1 MQLDV
6 LDDGV
11 GQQRLGDLPELG
23 LVGLAVDLE
32 DEVLA
37 LADAAHAGVAEAPEG
52 AEHRLPL
59 GIGDL
64 WLQDDVDDHLGHADE
79 GTGPAMGADTTPVGG
94 CPPTGAHPNGSP
106 TCTVVLD
113 NRPRLPMMGP
123 DTVATGRSARWTEE
137 HGMVAGVPNVD
148 HPAAATALSVLPLG
162 QDEALTARVRRE
174 GETYLYLS
182 APRNALGEATR
193 FVEQDMLELSWQADD
208 GLRSVPADA
217 VAVTDDGLWKVK
229 ITGPA
234 SKIQRRDAVRAPIGL
249 SVTLSWDRA
258 TLVGSTVDL
267 SEGGLLAVFRPHGDL
282 GVGVPF
288 PTRNQSL
295 ALSLDLYS
303 DELVTEVALV
313 RRRPRQDNLHEWSL
327 RFVDLPDPAADLIRS
342 HVFTALRNARARG
355 ITAIY

>member
-1 MQLDV
+1 M
-6 LDDGV
+6 
-11 GQQRLGDLPELG
+11 
-23 LVGLAVDLE
+23 
-32 DEVLA
+32 
-37 LADAAHAGVAEAPEG
+37 
-52 AEHRLPL
+52 
-59 GIGDL
+59 
-64 WLQDDVDDHLGHADE
+64 
-79 GTGPAMGADTTPVGG
+79 
-94 CPPTGAHPNGSP
+94 
-106 TCTVVLD
+106 LD
-113 NRPRLPMMGP
+113 NRLRLPMMGP
-123 DTVATGRSARWTEE
+123 DTVATRRSAWWTEE

-162 QDEALTARVRRE
+162 EDEALTARVRRE
-174 GETYLYLS
+174 SESHLYLS
-182 APRNALGEATR
+182 APRNALGEATP
-193 FVEQDMLELSWQADD
+193 FVERDMLELSWQADD

-217 VAVTDDGLWKVK
+217 VAVTDDGLWKVR

-258 TLVGSTVDL
+258 TLVGSTADL

-295 ALSLDLYS
+295 TLSLDLYS